1 VRFLVDEDVAIEAA
15 RSLRQA
21 GHEVLLVPEVLG
33 VRTDDVDIWGHAV
46 QTQSIVV
53 TCNRQDFLELAG
65 TKPDMGLIV
74 LNRRRTRQAECRHL
88 LQLLASAGED
98 GLRGNINFA

>member
-1 VRFLVDEDVAIEAA
+1 MDEDVAVEVV
-15 RSLRQA
+15 RCLRQA
-21 GHEVLLVPEVLG
+21 GHEVSLVTEVLG
-33 VRTDDVDIWGHAV
+33 VRTDDVDIWHYAV
-46 QTQSIVV
+46 RTETIVV

-65 TKPDMGLIV
+65 TAPETGVII

-88 LQLLASAGED
+88 LDLLSSAGEV